1 MEEDGMRI
9 PRLWAAL
16 ITAAMLVGACSGSA
30 TTAPAS
36 AAAASAAAASAAPAS
51 AAPASAAPA
60 SAAPAAKKKIT
71 FVAPLL
77 ADANWSGLNACV
89 VSKSAELGYDL
100 TMVAPINETAST
112 ADMVSLTEQAIVAGA
127 EGLIV
132 VPLVAASWDNVLASA
147 KSKNIPVIAMGV
159 DTSKPDQRNAFV
171 GTDFA
176 AYGQQSAELVAKAKP
191 KAVVGILYSGP
202 ETTNQVTAIKVF
214 RKVIADKYPDIKVV
228 GDDTILSPGGNRD
241 LVKTTEIARGF
252 MVAHP
257 EVDTL
262 WSPDGQGGIAAAG
275 AVRDL
280 GKKPGDITIIGAD
293 HLPQVSADLK
303 AGWEY
308 ASIAF
313 VECHG
318 WGEGSVIALDQH
330 FKGTLKEGSTI
341 YTIPAVFTKEN
352 P

>member
-1 MEEDGMRI
+1 MSVR
-9 PRLWAAL
+9 RQWAAL
-16 ITAAMLVGACSGSA
+16 ITAAILIAGCSGSA
-30 TTAPAS
+30 TTAPSAAPS
-36 AAAASAAAASAAPAS
+36 AAAVASSAPSAAPSAAPSVAPSAAAGGQ
-51 AAPASAAPA
+51 
-60 SAAPAAKKKIT
+60 KIT

-77 ADANWSGLNACV
+77 ADANWAGLNKCV

-112 ADMVSLTEQAIVAGA
+112 ADMVSLTEQAIAAGA
-127 EGLIV
+127 QGLIV
-132 VPLVAASWDNVLASA
+132 VPLVAAKWDNVLATA
-147 KSKNIPVIAMGV
+147 KAKNIPVIAMGV
-159 DTSKPDQRNAFV
+159 DTSTPDQRNAFV
-171 GTDFA
+171 GTDFG
-176 AYGQQSAELVAKAKP
+176 AYGQQSAELVAKANP
-191 KAVVGILYSGP
+191 KAIVGILYSGP
-202 ETTNQVTAIKVF
+202 DTSNQVTAIKVF
-214 RKVIADKYPDIKVV
+214 RQVIADKYPDIKIV

-257 EVDTL
+257 EVNTI

-275 AVRDL
+275 AVRQL

-293 HLPQVSADLK
+293 HLPQVTDDLK

-318 WGEGSVIALDQH
+318 WGEGSVVALDQH

-341 YTIPAVFTKEN
+341 YTTPAVFTKEN